1 MIVCSILLFKIW
13 REGISIH
20 CSLIPMNDSDFT
32 FDIQERIAIYSNEID
47 KDVYW
52 SFYDEFLKAIQNN
65 QISPISVIVM
75 NTTLLQ
81 KFKRGERILYERP
94 ECLLEELIMK
104 SFEQVTIEKELANL
118 SNSLIGMLNEYSAV
132 FWLSSCILKTLFQF
146 INCILSKLKEIKI
159 INTQDIDKVFL
170 ETISEV

>member
-1 MIVCSILLFKIW
+1 
-13 REGISIH
+13 
-20 CSLIPMNDSDFT
+20 MNDSNFT

-52 SFYDEFLKAIQNN
+52 SFYDEFLKAIRNN

-75 NTTLLQ
+75 NTTLLR
-81 KFKRGERILYERP
+81 KFKRGEKTLYERP

-118 SNSLIGMLNEYSAV
+118 SNSLIDMLNEYSTV
-132 FWLSSCILKTLFQF
+132 FWLSSCVLRSLFQF
-146 INCILSKLKEIKI
+146 INYILTKLKEIKI
-159 INTQDIDKVFL
+159 INTQDIDKVSL
-170 ETISEV
+170 VIIVKV